1 MNIGQ
6 FFLHSELGHF
16 ILYFAGI
23 SFIGGMPAPTAT
35 SGVAYKWAFA
45 SLNSFAG
52 NLARAFSTKI
62 EKSPNWEPAV
72 QQHINNQAT
81 PPNPPA
87 Q

>member
-1 MNIGQ
+1 MSVGQ

-23 SFIGGMPAPTAT
+23 SFVGGMPAPTAT

-62 EKSPNWEPAV
+62 EKSPNFQDAV
-72 QQHINNQAT
+72 QKQIDLQA
-81 PPNPPA
+81 PQGPK